1 MYLLVAGIVSIY
13 FVVVSLLR
21 KLKLPNLSS
30 KYVFIT
36 GCDSGF
42 GNLLAKK
49 LDEMGI
55 YVFAGCLTDKAETE
69 LTKSCSRKL
78 KTVHI
83 DVTSGVSISNAV
95 AEVEKHLPGGKGMFD
110 KPFVLFGISHSYRLY
125 EFKG

>member
-1 MYLLVAGIVSIY
+1 MYLLVAGIVTIY

-55 YVFAGCLTDKAETE
+55 HVFAGCLTDKAETE

-78 KTVHI
+78 RTVHI
-83 DVTSGVSISNAV
+83 DVTSDVSISNAV
-95 AEVEKHLPGGKGMFD
+95 AEVEKHLPIGKGT
-110 KPFVLFGISHSYRLY
+110 KA
-125 EFKG
+125 K